1 MLKRRFIAASALILA
16 SVAPALAASPY
27 SAIYSFGDSLSDVG
41 NVFLATGGFEPAPP
55 YSNGQFSN
63 GPVWT
68 QVLASKLGLGP
79 LLPSIAGGAD
89 YAWGGATTGY
99 AATNNALVPNFQQQV
114 GLFSATNGFVA
125 PASALYTLS
134 IGANDLY
141 GLLGSALTLA
151 QAKPVAAAAAAV
163 VASTAGALQTEGA
176 RNLVLFDVPDLG
188 VSPAITTL
196 GAQVVIEAKALS
208 AYFDQQVLLDLKP
221 VEMAGLK
228 VYDLNT
234 FALVNEVVNDPAAF
248 GFTDVTTPCYG
259 GSFAGGGSACATPDE
274 HLFWDSKHPTAAAH
288 AMIGALAFDQ
298 VATAPEPSTWVLMLF
313 GFAGLGV
320 AAHRR
325 SLASVRIP
333 GR

>member
-1 MLKRRFIAASALILA
+1 MLKRHFLAASALILS

-41 NVFLATGGFEPAPP
+41 NVFLATSGFEPAPP

-63 GPVWT
+63 GPVWN
-68 QVLASKLGLGP
+68 QVLASELGLAP
-79 LLPSIAGGAD
+79 LLPSIAGGTD

-99 AATNNALVPNFQQQV
+99 AATNNSQVPNFQQQV
-114 GLFSATNGFVA
+114 GLFSIAHGSVA
-125 PASALYTLS
+125 PSSALYTLS

-141 GLLGSALTLA
+141 GLLGAGLSLA
-151 QAKPVAAAAAAV
+151 QAKPLAAGAAAV
-163 VASTAGALQTEGA
+163 VASTVGALQTEGV
-176 RNLVLFDVPDLG
+176 RTLVLFDVPDLG
-188 VSPAITTL
+188 VTPAITTL
-196 GAQVVIEAKALS
+196 GSQAVSEAKALS
-208 AYFDQQVLLDLKP
+208 AYFDRQVLLDLNP

-234 FALVNEVVNDPAAF
+234 YALLDEVVKNPTAF

-259 GSFAGGGSACATPDE
+259 GSFSGGGSACATPDT

-288 AMIGALAFDQ
+288 AIIGTLAFDQ
-298 VATAPEPSTWVLMLF
+298 VTTVPEPATWFLILL

-320 AAHRR
+320 AARRR
-325 SLASVRIP
+325 SLAAA
-333 GR
+333 